1 MTTTIR
7 RADVR
12 EVLGQW
18 LRRELCHARVH
29 EWATARY
36 AVAAFEC
43 DDEVTNQVLAALDKL
58 DVNVTTEVDIPYLLE
73 ALDAVSG
80 DEASSIL
87 MSMPYDREGRRQRF
101 SNDPVYGRFLR

>member
-1 MTTTIR
+1 MTTTIN

-18 LRRELCHARVH
+18 QRHELSHARVH

-36 AVAAFEC
+36 AVSAFEC
-43 DDEVTNQVLAALDKL
+43 VDEVTNEVLGALDKL
-58 DVNVTTEVDIPYLLE
+58 DVNVTTHADIPYLLE

-80 DEASSIL
+80 DEASLIL
-87 MSMPYDREGRRQRF
+87 ASMPFDREEQRRRF
-101 SNDPVYGRFLR
+101 SNDPVYGPFLR